1 MVSIKRKAG
10 RRVSLQDQN
19 LSLSLFEEF
28 SLMMTRLC
36 LGLFE
41 KDLGHRFG
49 ISESTASTIFHTWI
63 YFLRK
68 EFEGFNLC
76 LSQAEACCRRK
87 CPKFLKSSIPKQLLS
102 LMLWNFVCSPLQ
114 PLTSIRPVTHHT
126 KEQ

>member
-49 ISESTASTIFHTWI
+49 ISESMVSTIF
-63 YFLRK
+63 R
-68 EFEGFNLC
+68 
-76 LSQAEACCRRK
+76 QR
-87 CPKFLKSSIPKQLLS
+87 SSSTP
-102 LMLWNFVCSPLQ
+102 
-114 PLTSIRPVTHHT
+114 
-126 KEQ
+126 